1 MRELS
6 SDYIS
11 GSASN
16 ARDVYVKIM
25 LNDDENT
32 VYEADKII
40 SLNIQRGITDGSF
53 GIGFTPS
60 DRLSCSIIT
69 NSKIPEKTRITVY
82 IRFSSSGTWERLGRF
97 YCKTCIRDGSAVNVT
112 AFDAM
117 DWQKNKQVK
126 FGGKASIELAALKF
140 PCTMQQMLDY
150 IVTLRGMTCDFECQ
164 NFTIQKLPKKSDTE
178 YYTVT
183 ELLGFIASAH
193 GCNARFSYEGRLE
206 FKSFAPAE
214 AELNLSNVIDQ
225 TLDDSETFTVNG
237 VLFYTGDDT
246 QIYIDDVPGS
256 EFDEDGEG
264 IIKCTN
270 PFASVEI
277 AEYVWGQLGGLSY
290 YGGSMELRGAG
301 IIECGDVITVGN
313 FKYPEDTAEYPLCI
327 TDIAY
332 SISRTEGFVETVS
345 SKITETKDSVSNT
358 SPQSSGKG
366 ALSAIRIEGNKLL
379 YNNQEYR
386 LQYGNDKRIM
396 CVTKG
401 KLHHIVGAESVNE
414 SYIEAATAVLTG
426 LTDDCDIEFDANIYY
441 ADNSYSISGLFDST
455 ADLSGVSIDWGD
467 GAATEYPEISHVYG
481 KQGMFRIKIGGL
493 PDTLNSIT
501 MSGISSFWNGY
512 NSAAIGS
519 HGYIG
524 GPVKLISDYSP
535 WISKITWGEK
545 ITEVENGNGYGEKI
559 NGELIE
565 ISVPPKVQTIGSY
578 FASGNQCNYVYIP
591 PECTSIEGNAFYN
604 VPLKCIEISPDG
616 DTLTLGG
623 YAFNQIASSYDNCYS
638 CVTSLEIPARVQIE
652 QNSFYN
658 MGTRIVKF
666 ESGTVAIPSYSLY
679 CTNFKCSMGIACT
692 QNYNEMYIFIP
703 ATVTIIASNMFYGGT
718 EQPRVVIV
726 YEGSS
731 SDWDKIEK
739 NSGWNSGNT
748 NVKYIYGKENYESYP
763 FCVQEI
769 KKFHE
774 FTSADDSVYVAGSG
788 ISIYD
793 STISVNPGNGLSTD
807 MHGKINV
814 VAGDGIRCDDYNFG
828 KVSVNV
834 GDGIEIVVEEGATSV
849 TEVNGKVTLKKA
861 TNDSLGGVKIG
872 DGIEITEDG
881 TISTKAKEYIEG
893 EGIKIADNTISL
905 QTASA
910 TSLGGV
916 KVGKGLKIGDDGALD
931 AEGGGS
937 YTSGNGI
944 EITEDNEINVT
955 QATET
960 AIGGIILGEGLEY
973 DSATGKTNTVPNIQ
987 QAVIITEADAKYL
1000 LHEYTQIEYIAGN
1013 RIGYAGGQNQIV
1025 AQGYIIYK
1033 NGGTAPNGVTIVNK
1047 TYSSSDSLPDIQMY
1061 TDMSFSELAYYT
1073 YGSAY
1078 RITRSYVKL
1087 KNAGTSYDSYEWKNV
1102 KTDGSEVNNATFN
1115 NYNSFNYGIA
1125 FVWNSIQPPG
1135 YTANGVTYPYGCAVC
1150 TFAYRAKTNSTNY
1163 QFSIM
1168 IGNYYCIGFGSEA
1181 EYNAAVGLTYEPYT
1195 LTNVEE
1201 TITEV

>member
-11 GSASN
+11 GAAAN
-16 ARDVYVKIM
+16 ARDVYVKIA

-32 VYEADKII
+32 VYESDKII
-40 SLNIQRGITDGSF
+40 SLDIQRGITDGSF

-60 DRLSCSIIT
+60 DRLSCSLIT
-69 NSKIPEKTRITVY
+69 AEKIPEKTRITVY
-82 IRFSSSGTWERLGRF
+82 IRFSASGTWERLGRF
-97 YCKTCIRDGSAVNVT
+97 YCKTCVRDGSAVNVT

-150 IVTLRGMTCDFECQ
+150 IVALRGMTCDFECQ
-164 NFTIQKLPKKSDTE
+164 NFIIQKLPKKSDTE

-193 GCNARFSYEGRLE
+193 GCNVRFSYEGRLE

-214 AELNLSNVIDQ
+214 AELNLSNVIEQ

-264 IIKCTN
+264 VIKCTN

-313 FKYPEDTAEYPLCI
+313 LKYPEDTAEYPLCI
-327 TDIAY
+327 TDISY
-332 SISRTEGFVETVS
+332 SISREEGFVETVS
-345 SKITETKDSVSNT
+345 SQISTTKDSVGNT

-401 KLHHIVGAESVNE
+401 NLHHIVEAESVNE

-426 LTDDCDIEFDANIYY
+426 LSDNCDVEFDANIYY
-441 ADNSYSISGLFDST
+441 ADNSYSISGLFDSS
-455 ADLSGVSIDWGD
+455 ADISGVSIDWGD

-481 KQGMFRIKIGGL
+481 KQGMFRIKISGL
-493 PDTLNSIT
+493 PDSIT
-501 MSGISSFWNGY
+501 SINLSGITLFWNGY
-512 NSAAIGS
+512 NSATVGS
-519 HGYIG
+519 HVYIG
-524 GPVKLISDYSP
+524 GPVEKISDYSS

-545 ITEVENGNGYGEKI
+545 ITDVRNGNGYGENI
-559 NGELIE
+559 NGETIE
-565 ISVPPKVQTIGSY
+565 IPVPPKVHTIGSY
-578 FASGNQCNYVYIP
+578 FDSGNQSNYIYIP

-604 VPLKCIEISPDG
+604 VPLKDIEISPNG

-623 YAFNQIASSYDNCYS
+623 YAFNQIASAYDGGYS
-638 CVTSLEIPARVQIE
+638 CVTSLEIPARVQIG

-679 CTNFKCSMGIACT
+679 CINFKRSMGIACPE
-692 QNYNEMYIFIP
+692 NYNELYVFIP
-703 ATVTIIASNMFYGGT
+703 NTVTSIASNIFYGGT

-731 SDWDKIEK
+731 SEWNKIDKI
-739 NSGWNSGNT
+739 SGWNGGNT
-748 NVKYIYGKENYESYP
+748 NVKYIYGKENYDSFP

-774 FTSADDSVYVAGSG
+774 FKSADDSAYVAGNG
-788 ISIYD
+788 IAISD
-793 STISVNPGNGLSTD
+793 STISVNAGKGLVFDHST
-807 MHGKINV
+807 INV
-814 VAGDGIRCDDYNFG
+814 NPGTGLKCDPLNGY
-828 KVSVNV
+828 KVGVMV
-834 GDGIEIVVEEGATSV
+834 GDGLEIVTKEGSAAP
-849 TEVNGKVTLKKA
+849 EDVNGTITLKPA
-861 TNDSLGGVKIG
+861 TENSLGGVKAG
-872 DGIEITEDG
+872 EGISITEDG
-881 TISTKAKEYIEG
+881 TISSKAKEYIEG

-905 QTASA
+905 QTAS
-910 TSLGGV
+910 TSSLGGV
-916 KVGKGLKIGDDGALD
+916 KVGKGLKISDDGTLE

-937 YTSGNGI
+937 YAAGNGI
-944 EITEDNEINVT
+944 EITEDDEINVK
-955 QATET
+955 QATGTEL
-960 AIGGIILGEGLEY
+960 GGIILGEGLEY
-973 DSATGKTNTVPNIQ
+973 DAATGKTNTVPNIQ

-1013 RIGYAGGQNQIV
+1013 RIGYAGGQNQII

-1033 NGGTAPNGVTIVNK
+1033 SGGTAPNGVK
-1047 TYSSSDSLPDIQMY
+1047 D
-1061 TDMSFSELAYYT
+1061 
-1073 YGSAY
+1073 
-1078 RITRSYVKL
+1078 R
-1087 KNAGTSYDSYEWKNV
+1087 
-1102 KTDGSEVNNATFN
+1102 
-1115 NYNSFNYGIA
+1115 
-1125 FVWNSIQPPG
+1125 
-1135 YTANGVTYPYGCAVC
+1135 
-1150 TFAYRAKTNSTNY
+1150 
-1163 QFSIM
+1163 
-1168 IGNYYCIGFGSEA
+1168 
-1181 EYNAAVGLTYEPYT
+1181 
-1195 LTNVEE
+1195 
-1201 TITEV
+1201 